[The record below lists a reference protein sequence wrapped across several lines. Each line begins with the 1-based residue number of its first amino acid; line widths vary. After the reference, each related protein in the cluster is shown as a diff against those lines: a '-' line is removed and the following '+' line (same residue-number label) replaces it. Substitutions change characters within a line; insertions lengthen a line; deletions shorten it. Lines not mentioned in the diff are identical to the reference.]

1 MSLVRTMCVVA
12 FLLLAGWVAPSAHAN
27 ADDEVRAAIG
37 KSHAAM
43 VAKGA
48 FRVDSTTEMQ
58 GGNQQSVIEAVWP
71 DRFRIRSITQGTEFV
86 VVPGG
91 TWMNSGGSWMRMPMD
106 MSAMTQAFSD
116 QAMRDG
122 LASIANAEVLG
133 TEEVGGRKA
142 RVYAYDQ
149 SGTVMGIRSESRVKA
164 WIDDAT
170 DLVLR
175 MEVDGKA
182 MGQSSRTINVY
193 DWDAKVSIEAP
204 E

>member
-1 MSLVRTMCVVA
+1 MTLVRTMCVAASIGLSVM
-12 FLLLAGWVAPSAHAN
+12 LAMPAHADTN
-27 ADDEVRAAIG
+27 AEVRAAIE

-48 FRVDSTTEMQ
+48 FRVDSTTKMR
-58 GGNQQSVIEAVWP
+58 GGDQQSVIEAVWP
-71 DRFRIRSITQGTEFV
+71 DRFRIRSLTQGTEFI

-91 TWMNSGGSWMRMPMD
+91 TWMKSGGSWMRMPMD
-106 MSAMTQAFSD
+106 MSAMTKAFSE
-116 QAMRDG
+116 QAMREG
-122 LASIANAEVLG
+122 LQSIANAEVLG

-149 SGTVMGIRSESRVKA
+149 SGTIMGIRSESRVKA

-182 MGQSSRTINVY
+182 MGQSSRTINDY
-193 DWDAKVSIEAP
+193 DWDAKISIEAP

>member
-1 MSLVRTMCVVA
+1 MQLVRMFGMVWMAAALLCIAGVV
-12 FLLLAGWVAPSAHAN
+12 HAN
-27 ADDEVRAAIG
+27 DDAAVRAALE
-37 KSHAAM
+37 KSYAAM
-43 VAKGA
+43 LAKGQ

-58 GGNQQSVIEAVWP
+58 GGDQKSVIEVIWP
-71 DRFRIRSITQGTEFV
+71 DRFRIRSLTQGTEFV
-86 VVPGG
+86 AVPEGS
-91 TWMNSGGSWMRMPMD
+91 WMNHGGSWMQMPMD
-106 MSAMTQAFSD
+106 MSMMTKAFTAE
-116 QAMRDG
+116 AMREG
-122 LASIANAEVLG
+122 MASIVNAEVLAS
-133 TEEVGGRKA
+133 EDVGGRKA

-149 SGTVMGIRSESRVKA
+149 SGEIMGIRSESRVKA

>member
-12 FLLLAGWVAPSAHAN
+12 SLLLAGWMAPSAHAN

-106 MSAMTQAFSD
+106 MSAMTQAFSE
-116 QAMRDG
+116 QAMREG

-133 TEEVGGRKA
+133 TEEVDGRKA

>member
-1 MSLVRTMCVVA
+1 MTLVRTMCLVA
-12 FLLLAGWVAPSAHAN
+12 SVLLATAVAAPASAS
-27 ADDEVRAAIG
+27 ADAEVRAAIE

-48 FRVDSTTEMQ
+48 FRVDSTTEIQ
-58 GGNQQSVIEAVWP
+58 GGSQQSVIETVWP
-71 DRFRIRSITQGTEFV
+71 DRFRIRSITQGTEFI

-106 MSAMTQAFSD
+106 MSAMTRAFG
-116 QAMRDG
+116 QEAMREG

-133 TEEVGGRKA
+133 TADVGGRKA

-149 SGTVMGIRSESRVKA
+149 SATIMGIRSESRVKA
-164 WIDDAT
+164 WIDDAS

-193 DWDAKVSIEAP
+193 DWDADVSIEAP